1 MHGNKKARGP
11 NRLSWQTYQPL
22 YFRYSYILH
31 ILGKL
36 LHILSQFWPI
46 LQLNYTFWQWFG
58 SILHILAHFYILKNT
73 RFFDDDFTKLGL
85 GVGTSVDNI
94 DTKFARFLIVDKNKW
109 FYFKILKNIAILCI
123 NYSVNCVNNS
133 QKNNISRGFI
143 SSLK

>member
-1 MHGNKKARGP
+1 MP
-11 NRLSWQTYQPL
+11 
-22 YFRYSYILH
+22 LH
-31 ILGKL
+31 IF
-36 LHILSQFWPI
+36 SQFWPI

-133 QKNNISRGFI
+133 QKNNISKGFI
-143 SSLK
+143 YSLRMNIQLKNRISLNSFFSGKSI

>member
-1 MHGNKKARGP
+1 MP
-11 NRLSWQTYQPL
+11 
-22 YFRYSYILH
+22 LH
-31 ILGKL
+31 IF
-36 LHILSQFWPI
+36 SQFWPI

-73 RFFDDDFTKLGL
+73 RFCDDDFTKLGL

-133 QKNNISRGFI
+133 QKNNISKSFI
-143 SSLK
+143 YPLRVVKIEEPKHVRFTRHSLSQKCSKMAIK

>member
-1 MHGNKKARGP
+1 MVWKHFTHFSP
-11 NRLSWQTYQPL
+11 FL
-22 YFRYSYILH
+22 YIE
-31 ILGKL
+31 K
-36 LHILSQFWPI
+36 
-46 LQLNYTFWQWFG
+46 YTFF
-58 SILHILAHFYILKNT
+58 FY
-73 RFFDDDFTKLGL
+73 DDFTKLGL

-143 SSLK
+143 SSLSSAIFQIYYKHT